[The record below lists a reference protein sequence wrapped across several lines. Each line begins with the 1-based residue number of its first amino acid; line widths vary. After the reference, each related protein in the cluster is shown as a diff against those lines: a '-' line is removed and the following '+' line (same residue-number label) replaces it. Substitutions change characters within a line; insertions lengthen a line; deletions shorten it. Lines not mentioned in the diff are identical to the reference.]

1 MFVQNISVGAKL
13 RKSDPVRRFCQPNW
27 FIGVSKAYQF
37 ATSMIRISLSICFLL
52 LIGLRS
58 YAQSSNGE
66 AEIPK
71 KQYHTQRILQEPPV
85 LDGKLDDP
93 AWEQVE
99 WGDGFIQRSP
109 VDKGKATQ
117 NTAFKILYDDKN
129 LYIAYRCYDS
139 SPDSIVKRMSRRDG
153 FEGDW
158 VEINIDSY
166 RDLRTA
172 FSFTAT
178 VAGVKGD
185 EFISNNGNN
194 WDTNWNPIWFLKTRV
209 DALGWVAE
217 VRIPFSQIR
226 FSDEKEQVWGIQFTR
241 RDFRQESRSVW
252 QYIPNQAPYWV
263 SGFGELHGLK
273 DIKPQRLVELQPY
286 VSGQLETF
294 PKILGNPFFE
304 KGNAQRASAGIDGKI
319 GVTNDLVLDF
329 TINPDFGQVEADPS
343 QVRLDGFEIFFQ
355 ERRPFF
361 IENNNLFNYQV
372 TNAQTGNFNSD
383 NLFYSRRI
391 GGPPSSNP
399 RLRGG
404 EYGDVP
410 QNTTILGAAK
420 FSGKTQKGLAIG
432 ILESLTQQEYAQ
444 IEGLDGKRKET
455 VEPLTNYFV
464 GRVTQ
469 DFDGGNTVV
478 GGILTSTQ
486 RRLNGTGLADML
498 NQQALTGGADVLH
511 KWDNQNWE
519 VGGRVVLSQVA
530 GTKSSIYRTQTN
542 FVHSFLRPGVDHL
555 GVDTSATSLTGHG
568 GSMHVAKYGGKW
580 RFQTGLT
587 WRSPKLELNDVGFM
601 QNTDMVSHFFW
612 GGLNIQQPFS
622 VFRNARWNYNQTLG
636 WDFGGNALNRNV
648 STNVHGM
655 FKNFWSAGGGVF
667 KELLDISTR
676 ALFGGPALR
685 RPIGTGFFT
694 YINSDRRKAVNVNLN
709 VNYYNSQRNFVKSRG
724 YSLSVNFQPT
734 NAINFSLSPS
744 FNRFAREYQHITTF
758 QTDQGGTYIGG
769 AIDQKT
775 YSLTARANINI
786 TPNLTIQYY
795 GQPFIT
801 QGIYSDF
808 KIITNP
814 LAFYEDRHE
823 LLGDRLIYA
832 PESSSFLLDENRDG
846 SIDCASC
853 HFRKPDFNFIQF
865 RSNLVLRWEYIPGSE
880 FYLVWTQAN
889 TQFGDPETAFLPSFR
904 QYLVGEQGRNIFLL
918 KWTYRFLR

>member
-1 MFVQNISVGAKL
+1 
-13 RKSDPVRRFCQPNW
+13 
-27 FIGVSKAYQF
+27 
-37 ATSMIRISLSICFLL
+37 MIRTSLSIYTLL
-52 LIGLRS
+52 LIPFFSFSQTTSGN
-58 YAQSSNGE
+58 Q
-66 AEIPK
+66 EIPK
-71 KQYHTQRILQEPPV
+71 KQYHTQRIDGDAPV
-85 LDGKLDDP
+85 LDGKLNDP

-99 WGDGFIQRSP
+99 WASGFIQRSP
-109 VDKGKATQ
+109 VDKGEPTQ
-117 NTAFKILYDDKN
+117 ETAFKILYDDKN
-129 LYIAYRCYDS
+129 LYVGYRCYDS

-166 RDLRTA
+166 HDLRTA

-185 EFISNNGNN
+185 EFISNNGDN
-194 WDTNWNPIWFLKTRV
+194 WDTNWNPIWFLRTRI
-209 DALGWVAE
+209 DEAGWTAE

-226 FSDEKEQVWGIQFTR
+226 FSDAEEQVWGIQVTR

-252 QYIPNQAPYWV
+252 QYIPNQAAYWV
-263 SGFGELHGLK
+263 SGFGELHGLQN
-273 DIKPQRLVELQPY
+273 IKPQRLVELQPY
-286 VSGQLETF
+286 LSGQLETF
-294 PKILGNPFFE
+294 PKIEGNPFFE
-304 KGNAQRASAGIDGKI
+304 TGNDQRLGAGLDGKI

-361 IENNNLFNYQV
+361 IENNNLFNYRV
-372 TNAQTGNFNSD
+372 SNAETGGDFNSD

-391 GGPPSSNP
+391 GGRPSSYP
-399 RLRGG
+399 RLHAG
-404 EYGDVP
+404 EFSDVP

-420 FSGKTQKGLAIG
+420 FSGKTRKGLAIG
-432 ILESLTQQEYAQ
+432 VLESLTQQEYAH
-444 IEGLDGKRKET
+444 IEGNDGKRKET

-469 DFDGGNTVV
+469 DFDGGNTVI

-486 RRLNGTGLADML
+486 RRLDGTGLRDIL

-511 KWDNQNWE
+511 KWDNQKWQ
-519 VGGRVVLSQVA
+519 VGGRMIVSHVA
-530 GTKSSIYRTQTN
+530 GTKESIYRTQTN
-542 FVHSFLRPGVDHL
+542 FVHSFLRPGVKHL

-568 GSMHVAKYGGKW
+568 GTMHLAKYGGKW
-580 RFQTGLT
+580 RFQTGIT

-601 QNTDMVSHFFW
+601 QNTDMIRHFFW
-612 GGLNIQQPFS
+612 GGLNIQKPFS
-622 VFRNARWNYNQTLG
+622 IFRSARWNYNQTMG
-636 WDFGGNALNRNV
+636 WDFGGNALNRNI
-648 STNVHGM
+648 STNVHGT
-655 FKNFWSAGGGVF
+655 FKNFWNAGGGVF
-667 KELLDISTR
+667 KELLDISPR

-685 RPIGTGFFT
+685 RPIGSGFFT
-694 YINSDRRKAVNVNLN
+694 YINSDRRRNFNVNLN
-709 VNYYNSQRNFVKSRG
+709 VNHYTAQRKFVKSRG
-724 YSLSVNFQPT
+724 YSLSLNFQPS
-734 NAINFSLSPS
+734 NAINFSISPS
-744 FNRFAREYQHITTF
+744 FDKFFRQYQHITTF
-758 QTDQGGTYIGG
+758 QTDQGAKYIGA

-775 YSLTARANINI
+775 YSLTARANINV

-808 KIITNP
+808 KIITDP
-814 LAFYEDRHE
+814 MAFYEDRHE
-823 LLGDRLIYA
+823 LLGDRLIHE
-832 PESSSFLLDENRDG
+832 PESSSFLFDENLDG
-846 SIDCASC
+846 NIDCSSC
-853 HFRKPDFNFIQF
+853 RFREPDFNFIQF

-880 FYLVWTQAN
+880 LYLVWTQAN

-904 QYLVGEQGRNIFLL
+904 QYLIGEQGRNIFLL